1 MSESVIAGMRT
12 VVLVP
17 LFFVYTLA
25 LSAVIIVYGAFRPT
39 SPVHDRIVRHWS
51 RVFLW
56 IPPVKVTVTGSENV
70 DPDQRYVVA
79 SNHLSLYDIPLLSRV
94 LPVKGRFLSK
104 QEIFRI
110 PLLGRAMRT
119 IGIIEIDRASGSSSR
134 QAIADGVRIG
144 AERGYSFLVF
154 PEGTRSVTG
163 EPLPFKKGA
172 FRIAIDTGLPLLPVV
187 IEGSDR
193 ISRPGSK
200 LFYRGKVTVHI
211 LPSIATAEM
220 TNKDD
225 LNPLVKSVES
235 AMNTTYLDMHTTS

>member
-1 MSESVIAGMRT
+1 MLESVIAGVRT

-17 LFFVYTLA
+17 VFFVYTLA
-25 LSAVIIVYGAFRPT
+25 LSLIIIVYGAFRPT
-39 SPVHDRIVRHWS
+39 SPVHDGIVRHWA

-56 IPPVKVTVTGSENV
+56 VPPVRVTVEGAEHV

-79 SNHLSLYDIPLLSRV
+79 SNHLSIFDIPLLLRV

-104 QEIFRI
+104 QEVFRI

-134 QAIADGVRIG
+134 QAIVNGIRVG
-144 AERGYSFLVF
+144 AERGYSFIVF
-154 PEGTRSVTG
+154 PEGTRSVDG
-163 EPLPFKKGA
+163 DPLPFKKGA

-187 IEGSDR
+187 IDGTDR
-193 ISRPGSK
+193 VSRSGSK
-200 LFYRGKVTVHI
+200 VFHRGKVVVRI
-211 LPSIATAEM
+211 LEPLTTADM

-225 LNPLVKSVES
+225 LNPLVRSVES
-235 AMNTTYLDMHTTS
+235 AMNSAYHDMRQPS

>member
-1 MSESVIAGMRT
+1 MLESVIAGVRT

-17 LFFVYTLA
+17 VFFVYTLA
-25 LSAVIIVYGAFRPT
+25 LSLIIIVYGAFRPT
-39 SPVHDRIVRHWS
+39 SPVHDGIVRHWA

-56 IPPVKVTVTGSENV
+56 VPPVRVTVEGAEHV

-79 SNHLSLYDIPLLSRV
+79 SNHLSIFDIPLLLRV

-104 QEIFRI
+104 QEVFRI

-134 QAIADGVRIG
+134 QAIVNGIRVG
-144 AERGYSFLVF
+144 AERGYSFIVF
-154 PEGTRSVTG
+154 PEGTRSVDG
-163 EPLPFKKGA
+163 DPLPFKKGA

-187 IEGSDR
+187 IDGTDR
-193 ISRPGSK
+193 VSRSGSK
-200 LFYRGKVTVHI
+200 VFHRGKVVVRI
-211 LPSIATAEM
+211 LEPLTTADM

-225 LNPLVKSVES
+225 LNPLVRSVES
-235 AMNTTYLDMHTTS
+235 AMNSAYHDMRRPS